1 MTHSVQYDLTSE
13 LSALF
18 SQQLTG
24 EGDPLAAI
32 KIAIDFDAENFAL
45 ASSVPLGA
53 DVPSDFA
60 KVKATLQEDTGA
72 YIVFRMLRGGENAP
86 WALMSFVPDDAP
98 VKQKMLY
105 SSAKD
110 ALRKKLGQDSFV
122 QEFHW
127 SHLEDVSID
136 GDAGKM
142 SAAEQQHI
150 MTEAEKMVRSSWAA
164 LACRLRSPRPLS
176 SHAPS
181 RTP

>member
-18 SQQLTG
+18 QQQLTG
-24 EGDPLAAI
+24 EGGPLAAI

-45 ASSVPLGA
+45 ASTVPLGG
-53 DVPSDFA
+53 DVSSDFT
-60 KVKATLQEDTGA
+60 KVKAMLEEEAGC

-110 ALRKKLGQDSFV
+110 ALRKKLGQDSFT

-127 SHLEDVSID
+127 SHL
-136 GDAGKM
+136 
-142 SAAEQQHI
+142 AATAWCHREVARPRARGRPPPTPWRVARLRGPLRTLRQQG
-150 MTEAEKMVRSSWAA
+150 TRVRSASF
-164 LACRLRSPRPLS
+164 RES
-176 SHAPS
+176 
-181 RTP
+181 

>member
-1 MTHSVQYDLTSE
+1 MTHSVSYDLTAE

-18 SQQLTG
+18 QQQLTG
-24 EGDPLAAI
+24 EGNPLAAI

-45 ASSVPLGA
+45 ASTVPLGG
-53 DVPSDFA
+53 DVSSDFT
-60 KVKATLQEDTGA
+60 KVKAMLEEEVGC

-142 SAAEQQHI
+142 SAADQQHI
-150 MTEAEKMVRSSWAA
+150 MTEAEKMVRA
-164 LACRLRSPRPLS
+164 LQHPARMSPLP
-176 SHAPS
+176 
-181 RTP
+181 